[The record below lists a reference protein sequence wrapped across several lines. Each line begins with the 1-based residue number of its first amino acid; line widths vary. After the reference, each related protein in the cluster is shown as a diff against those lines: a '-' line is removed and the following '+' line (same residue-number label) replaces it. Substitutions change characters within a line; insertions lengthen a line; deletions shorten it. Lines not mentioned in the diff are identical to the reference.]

1 MKRSLDKISYVFWNG
16 GFYMQFIMET
26 AALRQ
31 LAILKKILCSTEPL
45 SLIQLAEENEVVLTT
60 IKNDLAVLKEM
71 TENKWNFTIKD
82 RKVYLQKPLN
92 EDYDTVYK
100 KYLVEGFMYKFL
112 AITFRTNKPSSVII
126 CQQLYVSHSHFYK
139 KITKLQKML
148 PENVTID
155 LNSLTL
161 VGDELKIR
169 CLYYSLIKFSGRP
182 EDFCIYNED
191 FNNELKWLKKIE
203 HTFDVNFSLYLE
215 KLYAVWLVICTRRY
229 RQKPIKLTNF
239 TLSII
244 NPVQQFIREKLKTAA
259 KEQRLLSEDELLAR
273 TLIWYIY
280 PFPYYENSQLATS
293 ALNKYQDQ
301 LKKSYSFAKE
311 LLDIQDSDINADKR
325 ELMLYI
331 IDTLYIL
338 PIAEVLIT
346 IQGEKYEFPPVPSFL
361 PLKLVIEKITEVN
374 KHLVYGLSTYQMNI
388 LAKII
393 THRLSCSLTE
403 SSVRPII
410 INIHSKFG
418 LTIEKDIAKLIRS
431 KYKEFVQIQD
441 SHTIATLKPDIII
454 SDYPEIK
461 IFYQKN
467 KKNSCT
473 FLAWESP
480 NTSKNWQE
488 LDVAITSLIY
498 QQIDNQAF

>member
-1 MKRSLDKISYVFWNG
+1 MYFLNG

-31 LAILKKILCSTEPL
+31 LAILKKILRSAEPP
-45 SLIQLAEENEVVLTT
+45 SLTQLAEENEVVLTT
-60 IKNDLAVLKEM
+60 IKNDLSALKEI
-71 TENKWNFTIKD
+71 TENRWIFTIKD

-92 EDYDTVYK
+92 EDYDTIYK
-100 KYLVEGFMYKFL
+100 KYLVEGFIYKFL
-112 AITFRTNKPSSVII
+112 AITFHTNKPSSVII

-191 FNNELKWLKKIE
+191 LNNELKWLKKIE
-203 HTFDVNFSLYLE
+203 HTFDVKFSLYLE
-215 KLYAVWLVICTRRY
+215 KLYAIWLTICTRRY
-229 RQKPIKLTNF
+229 RQNPIKLTNF
-239 TLSII
+239 TLSIV
-244 NPVQQFIREKLKTAA
+244 NPVQQFIRQELKTAI
-259 KEQRLLSEDELLAR
+259 KEQRILSEDELLAR

-280 PFPYYENSQLATS
+280 PFPYYENSQLAKN
-293 ALNKYQDQ
+293 ALIKYQAQ
-301 LKKSYSFAKE
+301 LKKSYSFAKK
-311 LLDIQDSDINADKR
+311 LLDIQDIDIDTDEK

-346 IQGEKYEFPPVPSFL
+346 IQGEKYEFPPVHSFL
-361 PLKLVIEKITEVN
+361 PLNLIIEKISDVN
-374 KHLVYGLSTYQMNI
+374 AQLAYGLSNHQMNI
-388 LAKII
+388 LAKLI
-393 THRLSCSLTE
+393 THRISYSLTE
-403 SSVRPII
+403 SLICPII

-418 LTIEKDIAKLIRS
+418 LSIEKDIAKLIRS
-431 KYKEFVQIQD
+431 KYKEFVQIQHY
-441 SHTIATLKPDIII
+441 HTIAILKPDIVI
-454 SDYPEIK
+454 SDYPEVK
-461 IFYQKN
+461 MFYKKN
-467 KKNSCT
+467 NKNSCT
-473 FLAWESP
+473 FLAWETP
-480 NTSKNWQE
+480 NTSKNWEE
-488 LDVAITSLIY
+488 LEVAITSLIY
-498 QQIDNQAF
+498 QQIDNQSF